1 MEVALPNTTT
11 LDNMKV
17 MKMSY
22 WLGTFFKNNYKR
34 QTILIVNTVLKL
46 FGYLTTRDQIT
57 QFWNAKSTTL
67 NSISTSSVADV
78 DTWST

>member
-1 MEVALPNTTT
+1 MEVALPNTTA

-22 WLGTFFKNNYKR
+22 WLRTFFKNNYKR

-46 FGYLTTRDQIT
+46 FGYLTT
-57 QFWNAKSTTL
+57 
-67 NSISTSSVADV
+67 
-78 DTWST
+78 